1 MKSIAMRID
10 GDMLSLRKFNCLEI
24 AAAYCLDTLGKDY
37 KQFFLLYLKCR
48 QCYLQT
54 DTYREELL
62 YPVKPHLFLADILKI
77 LGVGLSEKLADSLQ
91 DFVKK
96 TVDDKRPVF
105 FSGDLAEL
113 YYSTY
118 YQTNPGRHVFLIHG
132 YDNHTGLY
140 AIVDN
145 NHVLPK
151 RLEYAPFLLEQKT
164 AARMLD
170 CYEKNFQQGFACSI
184 EKTGMLP
191 AKDQLLERL
200 IHEICSAKSF
210 TEQLFLEGKDE
221 MCPDSQ
227 QTNSYKNI
235 MIKGNR
241 LLINKEIFFQMLS
254 DELKKYVCKDFYIQI
269 TKQMLHIG
277 SLWRRLMYQ
286 YLINICKDK
295 TSEKDIHMIMRKAA
309 DGLKGV
315 DEAVRQEY
323 ELKKLL
329 GSFEFVKKIDS
340 F

>member
-24 AAAYCLDTLGKDY
+24 AAAYCLDALGKDY

-62 YPVKPHLFLADILKI
+62 YPVKPHSFLTDILNM
-77 LGVGLSEKLADSLQ
+77 LGAELSEKLADSLH

-96 TVDDKRPVF
+96 TVDDRRPVF
-105 FSGDLAEL
+105 FSGDLSEL

-132 YDNHTGLY
+132 YDNDTGLY

-164 AARMLD
+164 AAHMLD
-170 CYEKNFQQGFACSI
+170 CYERNFQQGFVCSI
-184 EKTGMLP
+184 GKTGMLP
-191 AKDQLLERL
+191 AKNQLLERL
-200 IHEICSAKSF
+200 MHEICSAKNF

-221 MCPDSQ
+221 MCLDSRQ
-227 QTNSYKNI
+227 INSNKNI
-235 MIKGNR
+235 TIKGNR
-241 LLINKEIFFQMLS
+241 MLTNKEVFFQMLS
-254 DELKKYVCKDFYIQI
+254 EELKKYVCKDLYVQI
-269 TKQMLHIG
+269 TKQMVQICG
-277 SLWRRLMYQ
+277 LWRRIMYQ

-295 TSEKDIHMIMRKAA
+295 TFGKDMRMIMRKAA
-309 DGLKGV
+309 DGLEGV

-329 GSFEFVKKIDS
+329 GSFKFAETDRF
-340 F
+340 

>member
-1 MKSIAMRID
+1 
-10 GDMLSLRKFNCLEI
+10 
-24 AAAYCLDTLGKDY
+24 
-37 KQFFLLYLKCR
+37 
-48 QCYLQT
+48 
-54 DTYREELL
+54 
-62 YPVKPHLFLADILKI
+62 
-77 LGVGLSEKLADSLQ
+77 
-91 DFVKK
+91 
-96 TVDDKRPVF
+96 
-105 FSGDLAEL
+105 
-113 YYSTY
+113 
-118 YQTNPGRHVFLIHG
+118 
-132 YDNHTGLY
+132 
-140 AIVDN
+140 
-145 NHVLPK
+145 
-151 RLEYAPFLLEQKT
+151 
-164 AARMLD
+164 
-170 CYEKNFQQGFACSI
+170 
-184 EKTGMLP
+184 
-191 AKDQLLERL
+191 
-200 IHEICSAKSF
+200 
-210 TEQLFLEGKDE
+210 
-221 MCPDSQ
+221 
-227 QTNSYKNI
+227 